1 MEAFDYRGVGV
12 LLAFR
17 YIPQLKWG
25 LIVKQD
31 TSEAFMPI
39 MELKNQVITLAIVSV
54 VIIVI
59 IVFILAHG
67 ITHPILQLV
76 QGLMLLGKGS
86 LDIGF

>member
-1 MEAFDYRGVGV
+1 MIFLNNTRHLSDTALKMSIPVKSVVPESFMLDAMEEGIMEAFDYRGVGV

-39 MELKNQVITLAIVSV
+39 MELKIR
-54 VIIVI
+54 
-59 IVFILAHG
+59 
-67 ITHPILQLV
+67 
-76 QGLMLLGKGS
+76 LLPS
-86 LDIGF
+86 RS